1 MNLLLSDDY
10 LLQDYPENITNTI
23 RSGHSTCVRFNR
35 KGDFLASGRVDGT
48 VVIWD
53 LETMGV
59 ARKLRGHS
67 KNITSL
73 SWSRCGRYLLS
84 ACQGWKAILWDLQTG
99 KRHREVRFRAPVYGA
114 ELHPW
119 NHLQFAAALF
129 EDQAMLVDITD
140 YADARYI
147 LPSVPKR
154 PHTETDAA
162 LKEKQAKE
170 DAKHMTTAIVYTA
183 TGDHLLAGTTKGRL
197 NIIDA
202 RMQEIIYSE
211 KIASG
216 VITTL
221 RLTESGKELLVN
233 AQDRIIRTFIVPQNL
248 SAPDLDPDTIQIP
261 LEHKFQDVVNRLSWN
276 HVAFSASGEYVAA
289 STYNNHE
296 LYIWERGH
304 GSLVRMLEGPKE
316 EQGVIEWHP
325 HRALLAACGLETGRI
340 NIWSVTSP
348 QRWSALAPDFVEVE
362 ENVEYIEKEDEFDIH
377 PQEEI
382 QKRRLDQEDEDIDVL
397 TVENGGGPD
406 EDVGGFRMP
415 ILFNLGE
422 SDSEE
427 EFVNVGLGTL
437 RRKSPG
443 DQDEDE
449 MTGEERSAGKKS
461 GGPGRGRGK
470 KK

>member
-1 MNLLLSDDY
+1 
-10 LLQDYPENITNTI
+10 
-23 RSGHSTCVRFNR
+23 
-35 KGDFLASGRVDGT
+35 
-48 VVIWD
+48 
-53 LETMGV
+53 
-59 ARKLRGHS
+59 
-67 KNITSL
+67 
-73 SWSRCGRYLLS
+73 
-84 ACQGWKAILWDLQTG
+84 
-99 KRHREVRFRAPVYGA
+99 
-114 ELHPW
+114 
-119 NHLQFAAALF
+119 
-129 EDQAMLVDITD
+129 MLVDITD
-140 YADARYI
+140 LADVRYV

-154 PHTETDAA
+154 PNTETDTA

-170 DAKHMTTAIVYTA
+170 DAKHMTTAIIYTA

-202 RMQEIIYSE
+202 RTREIIYSE

-233 AQDRIIRTFIVPQNL
+233 AQDRIIRTFIVPPNL

-276 HVAFSASGEYVAA
+276 HVAFSATGEYVAA

-382 QKRRLDQEDEDIDVL
+382 QKRRLDQEDEDVDVL
-397 TVENGGGPD
+397 TVENGGELG
-406 EDVGGFRMP
+406 EDVDAFRMP

-427 EFVNVGLGTL
+427 EFVNVSFGTL
-437 RRKSPG
+437 RRKSSG

-449 MTGEERSAGKKS
+449 MTGEERAAGKK
-461 GGPGRGRGK
+461 GGGSGRGRGRK
-470 KK
+470 K

>member
-1 MNLLLSDDY
+1 MA
-10 LLQDYPENITNTI
+10 
-23 RSGHSTCVRFNR
+23 V
-35 KGDFLASGRVDGT
+35 
-48 VVIWD
+48 
-53 LETMGV
+53 
-59 ARKLRGHS
+59 
-67 KNITSL
+67 
-73 SWSRCGRYLLS
+73 
-84 ACQGWKAILWDLQTG
+84 
-99 KRHREVRFRAPVYGA
+99 
-114 ELHPW
+114 
-119 NHLQFAAALF
+119 ALF
-129 EDQAMLVDITD
+129 EEQPLLVDMTD
-140 YADARYI
+140 PVDVRYV

-154 PHTETDAA
+154 LNSEADAA
-162 LKEKQAKE
+162 TKEKQAKE
-170 DAKHMTTAIVYTA
+170 DARHMTTAIVYTA
-183 TGDHLLAGTTKGRL
+183 TGDHILAGTNKGRL
-197 NIIDA
+197 NVIDA
-202 RMQEIIYSE
+202 KSRDIIYYE
-211 KIASG
+211 KICG
-216 VITTL
+216 GIVTTL
-221 RLTESGKELLVN
+221 RLTGSGKELLVN
-233 AQDRIIRTFIVPQNL
+233 AQDRIIRTFRIPNL
-248 SAPDLDPDTIQIP
+248 SAPDLDTDTIQIP

-276 HVAFSASGEYVAA
+276 HVAFSATGEYVAA

-325 HRALLAACGLETGRI
+325 HKALLAACGLETGRI

-377 PQEEI
+377 PHEEI

-397 TVENGGGPD
+397 NVENGAALGD
-406 EDVGGFRMP
+406 DVDGFRMP

-443 DQDEDE
+443 DQDDGEA
-449 MTGEERSAGKKS
+449 TGEDKSVKKPAG
-461 GGPGRGRGK
+461 GRGRGK

>member
-1 MNLLLSDDY
+1 MLIDIANSAD
-10 LLQDYPENITNTI
+10 
-23 RSGHSTCVRFNR
+23 VRY
-35 KGDFLASGRVDGT
+35 V
-48 VVIWD
+48 
-53 LETMGV
+53 
-59 ARKLRGHS
+59 
-67 KNITSL
+67 
-73 SWSRCGRYLLS
+73 
-84 ACQGWKAILWDLQTG
+84 
-99 KRHREVRFRAPVYGA
+99 
-114 ELHPW
+114 
-119 NHLQFAAALF
+119 
-129 EDQAMLVDITD
+129 
-140 YADARYI
+140 

-154 PHTETDAA
+154 PNAETDAN
-162 LKEKQAKE
+162 LREKQAKE

-197 NIIDA
+197 NILDA
-202 RMQEIIYSE
+202 RTREIIYSE

-216 VITTL
+216 IITTL

-233 AQDRIIRTFIVPQNL
+233 AQDRIIRTFIVPNL
-248 SAPDLDPDTIQIP
+248 SAADLDPDTIQIP

-276 HVAFSASGEYVAA
+276 HVAFSSTGEYVAA

-377 PQEEI
+377 PHEEI
-382 QKRRLDQEDEDIDVL
+382 QKRRLDQEDEDVDVL
-397 TVENGGGPD
+397 TVADGGGLGSD
-406 EDVGGFRMP
+406 MGTFRMP

-443 DQDEDE
+443 DQDEGD
-449 MTGEERSAGKKS
+449 MTGEEKGLGKKTA
-461 GGPGRGRGK
+461 GAGRGRGRK
-470 KK
+470 KVV

>member
-1 MNLLLSDDY
+1 
-10 LLQDYPENITNTI
+10 
-23 RSGHSTCVRFNR
+23 
-35 KGDFLASGRVDGT
+35 
-48 VVIWD
+48 
-53 LETMGV
+53 
-59 ARKLRGHS
+59 
-67 KNITSL
+67 
-73 SWSRCGRYLLS
+73 
-84 ACQGWKAILWDLQTG
+84 
-99 KRHREVRFRAPVYGA
+99 
-114 ELHPW
+114 
-119 NHLQFAAALF
+119 
-129 EDQAMLVDITD
+129 MLVDITD
-140 YADARYI
+140 ATDVRYV

-154 PHTETDAA
+154 PNTDADAA
-162 LKEKQAKE
+162 LKEKQSKE
-170 DAKHMTTAIVYTA
+170 DAKHMTTAIIYTA
-183 TGDHLLAGTTKGRL
+183 AGDHLLAGTNKGRL

-202 RMQEIIYSE
+202 RTREIIYSE

-216 VITTL
+216 IITTL
-221 RLTESGKELLVN
+221 RLTEAGKDLLVN
-233 AQDRIIRTFIVPQNL
+233 AQDRIIRTFHVPNL
-248 SAPDLDPDTIQIP
+248 SAADLDPDTIQIP

-382 QKRRLDQEDEDIDVL
+382 QKRRLDQEDEDVDVL
-397 TVENGGGPD
+397 TVQAGGGHGQ
-406 EDVGGFRMP
+406 DVDGFRMP

-427 EFVNVGLGTL
+427 EFVNVSLGTL

-443 DQDEDE
+443 DQEDGE
-449 MTGEERSAGKKS
+449 ATGEERKAGKRTS
-461 GGPGRGRGK
+461 GTGRGRGK
-470 KK
+470 KR

>member
-1 MNLLLSDDY
+1 M
-10 LLQDYPENITNTI
+10 
-23 RSGHSTCVRFNR
+23 
-35 KGDFLASGRVDGT
+35 
-48 VVIWD
+48 WD
-53 LETMGV
+53 L
-59 ARKLRGHS
+59 K
-67 KNITSL
+67 
-73 SWSRCGRYLLS
+73 
-84 ACQGWKAILWDLQTG
+84 DG

-119 NHLQFAAALF
+119 NHHQFTVALF
-129 EDQAMLVDITD
+129 EEQPLLVDVTEPAPI
-140 YADARYI
+140 RYV

-154 PHTETDAA
+154 LNVETDAA
-162 LKEKQAKE
+162 LKEKHAKE
-170 DAKHMTTAIVYTA
+170 DARHMTTAIIWTA
-183 TGDHLLAGTTKGRL
+183 TGDHILAGTNKGRL

-202 RMQEIIYSE
+202 RTREIIYFE
-211 KIASG
+211 KICG
-216 VITTL
+216 GIVTTL

-233 AQDRIIRTFIVPQNL
+233 AQDRIIRTFHVPNL
-248 SAPDLDPDTIQIP
+248 SAPDLDLDTIQIP

-276 HVAFSASGEYVAA
+276 HVAFSATGEYVAA

-325 HRALLAACGLETGRI
+325 HKALLAACGLETGRI

-348 QRWSALAPDFVEVE
+348 QKWSALAPDFDEVE

-382 QKRRLDQEDEDIDVL
+382 QKRRLDAEDEDIDVL
-397 TVENGGGPD
+397 G
-406 EDVGGFRMP
+406 VGGSEEETDEFRMP
-415 ILFNLGE
+415 ILFNLGD

-427 EFVNVGLGTL
+427 EFVNVSLGTL

-443 DQDEDE
+443 DQDDGDE
-449 MTGEERSAGKKS
+449 AAAEERAASKKPPAG
-461 GGPGRGRGK
+461 GGRGRGRK
-470 KK
+470 K